1 MRVDAR
7 SAPCPSDRVRAV
19 VSPTPT
25 GWRAVWAAMRT
36 WRTAAVSLLSFSSG
50 LPLGLVWIAIPT
62 WLAQEQVDIKLIG
75 LFTLAQAPWTF
86 KFLWSP
92 LMDRYAVPMPNAGRK
107 LGWALVMQVALLG
120 LTLGLAG
127 IPFQPD
133 VLWIVGALTLAM
145 AFASA
150 SQDIAIDAYAVEVLH
165 PEEQGIAVGARIALY
180 RAAMFVAGGLA
191 ITLAGLWS
199 WPAVFAMLALLY
211 LPMMVVTWRAPRS
224 EYDRVAPPT
233 SLRAAVWEPFVSFLA
248 VHRALEI
255 LAFVILYKLADNLAG
270 ALVRPFLVQV
280 GFDNVDVGV
289 ATATIGLF
297 ATLAGTLLGG
307 LLTTALGLGH
317 ALWLFG
323 ALQILSNLG
332 YVAVAEVG
340 VNRPLMYAAMGFESL
355 TTGMGTGAFSVL
367 LLRMT
372 QKRFSAT
379 QYALFSSLF
388 ALPRILAG
396 PVTGILVDAI
406 GWRNFFLFT
415 IAAGLPGMLLLQ
427 RFAPLGT
434 RDPGFAD
441 EPIGVVLP
449 LGRTALLARA
459 MIGGLIGFIGGA
471 FAVALLGAIKH
482 VHASPEQG
490 FHLLP
495 QLAAFFLPRTMAG
508 WIQFFGVVLFGGVI
522 ALATAATF
530 YARSGGQGHWQRKPA
545 IK

>member
-1 MRVDAR
+1 
-7 SAPCPSDRVRAV
+7 
-19 VSPTPT
+19 
-25 GWRAVWAAMRT
+25 
-36 WRTAAVSLLSFSSG
+36 
-50 LPLGLVWIAIPT
+50 
-62 WLAQEQVDIKLIG
+62 
-75 LFTLAQAPWTF
+75 
-86 KFLWSP
+86 
-92 LMDRYAVPMPNAGRK
+92 
-107 LGWALVMQVALLG
+107 
-120 LTLGLAG
+120 
-127 IPFQPD
+127 
-133 VLWIVGALTLAM
+133 
-145 AFASA
+145 
-150 SQDIAIDAYAVEVLH
+150 
-165 PEEQGIAVGARIALY
+165 
-180 RAAMFVAGGLA
+180 
-191 ITLAGLWS
+191 
-199 WPAVFAMLALLY
+199 
-211 LPMMVVTWRAPRS
+211 
-224 EYDRVAPPT
+224 
-233 SLRAAVWEPFVSFLA
+233 
-248 VHRALEI
+248 
-255 LAFVILYKLADNLAG
+255 VILYKLADNLAG

-280 GFDNVDVGV
+280 GFGNVDVGV

-307 LLTTALGLGH
+307 VLTTALGLGH

-396 PVTGILVDAI
+396 PVTGVLVDAI

-434 RDPGFAD
+434 RDPEFID
-441 EPIGVVLP
+441 EPVGAVLP

-459 MIGGLIGFIGGA
+459 MTGGLIGFIGSA
-471 FAVALLGAIKH
+471 VAVALLSAMKH
-482 VHASPEQG
+482 LHASPEQG
-490 FHLLP
+490 FDLLLP
-495 QLAAFFLPRTMAG
+495 LAAFFLPQTMAG
-508 WIQFFGVVLFGGVI
+508 WLQFFGAVLFGGVI

-530 YARSGGQGHWQRKPA
+530 SAKSGRAATGKKKTP
-545 IK
+545 